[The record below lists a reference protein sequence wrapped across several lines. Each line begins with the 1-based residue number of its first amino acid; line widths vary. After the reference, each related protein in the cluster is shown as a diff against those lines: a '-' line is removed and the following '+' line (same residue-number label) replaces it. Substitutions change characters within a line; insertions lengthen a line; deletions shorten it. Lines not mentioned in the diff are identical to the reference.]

1 MTFCLLSE
9 QIPNDTI
16 YRWAVINLNTGTVLR
31 NLTNNVTSIYTTFIR
46 AGTYEVMVQ
55 GWNSH
60 NQTVLFTATTTITV
74 GSIIMHCSYIIC
86 IVLVLR
92 FTDYFITQLH

>member
-1 MTFCLLSE
+1 MTFCLLSQ

-16 YRWAVINLNTGTVLR
+16 YRWTVINLNAGVVLR
-31 NLTNNVTSIYTTFIR
+31 NLTNNVTSIYTTFTR
-46 AGTYEVMVQ
+46 TGTYEVMVQ

-60 NQTVLFTATTTITV
+60 NQTLLFTATTTITV
-74 GSIIMHCSYIIC
+74 ASIIMHCSYIIY

-92 FTDYFITQLH
+92 FTHYFIIQLH

>member
-1 MTFCLLSE
+1 MTFCLLSQ

-16 YRWAVINLNTGTVLR
+16 YIWTVINLNERTVLK
-31 NLTNNVTSIYTTFIR
+31 NSTNTVTSLYTNFTR

-60 NQTVLFTATTTITV
+60 NQTMLFTATTTITV
-74 GSIIMHCSYIIC
+74 GS
-86 IVLVLR
+86 
-92 FTDYFITQLH
+92 

>member
-1 MTFCLLSE
+1 MIIFDTLFSQ

-31 NLTNNVTSIYTTFIR
+31 NFTNNVTSLYTYFTR
-46 AGTYEVMVQ
+46 AGTYEVKVQ

-60 NQTVLFTATTTITV
+60 NQTVLFTATTTVTV
-74 GSIIMHCSYIIC
+74 GS
-86 IVLVLR
+86 
-92 FTDYFITQLH
+92 